1 MFNMK
6 IAIVLGTR
14 PEIIKMASVMDEIE
28 KRGHELLLIHTGQHY
43 DKEMSENFFI
53 DLKLPTPNYNIHV
66 GSGSHGKQT
75 GKMMEGIEE
84 VLLDEKPDILL
95 VQGDTNAVL
104 AGALV
109 ASKLHIPVGHV
120 EAGLR
125 SFDETMPEEINR
137 LAADICSKLYF
148 VPTEESAINLAMEG
162 ISRKR
167 IFITGN
173 TVVDACFRNL
183 EISKNRDK
191 SEYDEGL
198 AGLDIDNMENILTL
212 TMHRAETVDDKERLT
227 NIIEALE
234 KLDDMN
240 IIFPIH
246 PRTKKTME
254 NFNLFDRLNDLDH
267 VHIIKPVGYLDFLLL
282 ISKST
287 IILTDSGGLQEEAI
301 TLDVPALTLRYN
313 TERPETVTAGGNIL
327 VGSDKEVIL
336 ENARRILD
344 DEKFANK
351 MKSAKNPYGMGN
363 AAELMIKIIEES
375 KENDTLKME
384 APDEVMSSFTRKMKV
399 IEEDISVNDF
409 EEKNNALI
417 KIAFDGEEIRFPYD
431 DLNINGLTVFYEDYN
446 N

>member
-1 MFNMK
+1 MK

-167 IFITGN
+167 IFVTGN

-234 KLDDMN
+234 ELDDMN

-399 IEEDISVNDF
+399 IDEDISVNDF

-431 DLNINGLTVFYEDYN
+431 DLNINGLTVIFEDYN

>member
-1 MFNMK
+1 MK

-14 PEIIKMASVMDEIE
+14 PEIIKMASVMDEIQN
-28 KRGHELLLIHTGQHY
+28 KGHELLLIHTGQHY
-43 DKEMSENFFI
+43 DKEMSENFFL
-53 DLKLPTPNYNIHV
+53 DLKLPKPNYNIHV

-84 VLLDEKPDILL
+84 VLLDEKPDIVL

-109 ASKLHIPVGHV
+109 AVKLHIPVGHV

-137 LAADICSKLYF
+137 LAADVSSKLYF

-167 IFITGN
+167 IFVTGN

-183 EISKNRDK
+183 KISEERDVGEYEK
-191 SEYDEGL
+191 SL
-198 AGLDIDNMENILTL
+198 ADLDIDNMENIVTL
-212 TMHRAETVDDKERLT
+212 TMHRAENVDFKDRLL

-234 KLDDMN
+234 ELDDTN
-240 IIFPIH
+240 IIFPMH

-254 NFNLFDRLNDLDH
+254 NFGLFDRLNDLSH

-282 ISKST
+282 TSKST
-287 IILTDSGGLQEEAI
+287 LILTDSGGLQEEAI

-327 VGSDKEVIL
+327 VGSDKEAIL
-336 ENARRILD
+336 KILD
-344 DEKFANK
+344 DEEFRNS
-351 MKSAKNPYGMGN
+351 MKNAKNPYGMGN
-363 AAELMIKIIEES
+363 AAELMIKIIEDADAADS
-375 KENDTLKME
+375 LKLV
-384 APDEVMSSFTRKMKV
+384 APDEVMASFTRKMKV
-399 IEEDISVNDF
+399 IDEDISVKEYED
-409 EEKNNALI
+409 KNNALI
-417 KIAFDGEEIRFPYD
+417 KIAFEGEDVKFPFD
-431 DLNINGLTVFYEDYN
+431 DLNLKGKTIILEDYN

>member
-1 MFNMK
+1 MK

-14 PEIIKMASVMDEIE
+14 PEIIKMASVMDEIQN
-28 KRGHELLLIHTGQHY
+28 KGHELLLIHTGQHY
-43 DKEMSENFFI
+43 DKEMSENFFL
-53 DLKLPTPNYNIHV
+53 DLKLPKPNYNIHV

-84 VLLDEKPDILL
+84 VLLDEKPDIVL

-109 ASKLHIPVGHV
+109 AVKLHIPVGHV

-137 LAADICSKLYF
+137 LAADVSSKLYF

-167 IFITGN
+167 IFVTGN

-183 EISKNRDK
+183 KISEERDVGEYEK
-191 SEYDEGL
+191 SL
-198 AGLDIDNMENILTL
+198 ADLDIDNMENIVTL
-212 TMHRAETVDDKERLT
+212 TMHRAENVDFKDRLL

-234 KLDDMN
+234 ELDDTN
-240 IIFPIH
+240 IIFPMH

-254 NFNLFDRLNDLDH
+254 NFGLFDRLNDLSH

-282 ISKST
+282 TSKST
-287 IILTDSGGLQEEAI
+287 LILTDSGGLQEEAI

-327 VGSDKEVIL
+327 VGSDKEAIL
-336 ENARRILD
+336 KYARKILD
-344 DEKFANK
+344 DEEFRNS
-351 MKSAKNPYGMGN
+351 MKNAKNPYGMGN
-363 AAELMIKIIEES
+363 AAELMIKIIEDADAADS
-375 KENDTLKME
+375 LKLV
-384 APDEVMSSFTRKMKV
+384 APDEVMASFTRKMKV
-399 IEEDISVNDF
+399 IDEDISVKEYED
-409 EEKNNALI
+409 KNNALI
-417 KIAFDGEEIRFPYD
+417 KIAFEGEDVKFPFD
-431 DLNINGLTVFYEDYN
+431 DLNLKGKTIILEDYN

>member
-1 MFNMK
+1 
-6 IAIVLGTR
+6 
-14 PEIIKMASVMDEIE
+14 
-28 KRGHELLLIHTGQHY
+28 
-43 DKEMSENFFI
+43 MSENFFI

-183 EISKNRDK
+183 EISKNREK
-191 SEYDEGL
+191 SEYDQGL
-198 AGLDIDNMENILTL
+198 AYLDIDNMENILTL
-212 TMHRAETVDDKERLT
+212 TMHRAETVDDKDRLT

-234 KLDDMN
+234 ELDDMN

-246 PRTKKTME
+246 PRTKK
-254 NFNLFDRLNDLDH
+254 RRS
-267 VHIIKPVGYLDFLLL
+267 PG
-282 ISKST
+282 
-287 IILTDSGGLQEEAI
+287 
-301 TLDVPALTLRYN
+301 
-313 TERPETVTAGGNIL
+313 
-327 VGSDKEVIL
+327 GSDH
-336 ENARRILD
+336 
-344 DEKFANK
+344 
-351 MKSAKNPYGMGN
+351 P
-363 AAELMIKIIEES
+363 
-375 KENDTLKME
+375 
-384 APDEVMSSFTRKMKV
+384 
-399 IEEDISVNDF
+399 
-409 EEKNNALI
+409 
-417 KIAFDGEEIRFPYD
+417 
-431 DLNINGLTVFYEDYN
+431 
-446 N
+446 